1 MLLKEQKLR
10 QILRSI
16 ILSEMAMGDFKMI
29 HGPDPVEDFNTYKNL
44 PNIQQSLN
52 KRNISKNLLNSP
64 EKYKEQ
70 LSWRLKAY
78 PGCTINALIA
88 PSDFTVRK
96 IIFSSFLNRAD
107 GRQRS
112 LDITQ
117 RVDEIIRKITENSI
131 DNQNTQNFIISLQ
144 EYSKKISD
152 DSQGLIIYV
161 GSHINFPGQGIDPPT
176 AFNMLHQIFDGF
188 NLNDNYDKLQRLKAY
203 CFSKLTRREPSN
215 NSFAVGGADNYPSD
229 KVMAAINTR
238 KKSIFNFLKKQE
250 ILNFNINEF
259 FESTAM
265 SKTTNPDDIA
275 INLMILAA
283 GWLNPDDGTIMKD
296 NATNPGLAGSS
307 DPHDIIKRCLAP
319 RLKNNQGLIDFLTN
333 EGFADL
339 LIDAVSFFWDTFRG
353 KIILTWSD
361 F

>member
-1 MLLKEQKLR
+1 MIRSVVLKEM
-10 QILRSI
+10 S
-16 ILSEMAMGDFKMI
+16 MGDFKMI
-29 HGPDPVEDFNTYKNL
+29 PGPDPIDNVNTYKNL
-44 PNIQQSLN
+44 PDIQQSLN
-52 KRNISKNLLNSP
+52 KKNISKNLLNAP

-70 LSWRLKAY
+70 LSWRLKTY
-78 PGCTINALIA
+78 PGCTIHALIA
-88 PSDFTVRK
+88 PSDFAIRK
-96 IIFSSFLNRAD
+96 IIFSSFLNRSD

-117 RVDEIIRKITENSI
+117 KIDELIKKITENSI
-131 DNQNTQNFIISLQ
+131 DNQNTQNFINTLK

-152 DSQGLIIYV
+152 DSQGVIIYT
-161 GSHINFPGQGIDPPT
+161 GSHINFPGQGIDAPT

-188 NLNDNYDKLQRLKAY
+188 NLNDNYDKLQKLKTY
-203 CFSKLTRREPSN
+203 CFSQLTRREPSN
-215 NSFAVGGADNYPSD
+215 NPFAVGGADNYPSD
-229 KVMAAINTR
+229 KVVAAINTR

-275 INLMILAA
+275 VNLMILAT

-296 NATNPGLAGSS
+296 NKTNPGLAGSS
-307 DPHDIIKRCLAP
+307 DPRDIVKRCLAP
-319 RLKNNQGLIDFLTN
+319 RLKKNQGLIDFLAK

-361 F
+361 Y